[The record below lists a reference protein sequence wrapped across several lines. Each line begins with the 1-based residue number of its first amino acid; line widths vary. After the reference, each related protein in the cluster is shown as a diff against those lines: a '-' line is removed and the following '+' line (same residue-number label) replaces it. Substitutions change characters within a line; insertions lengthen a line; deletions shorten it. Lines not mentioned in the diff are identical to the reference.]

1 MNTNTTAHRPTVL
14 ITDDDADASRV
25 IVKLLSKKD
34 YRLLTAASGPEALE
48 VLAREEVDVVVL
60 DVMMPGMDGLEV
72 CRLLRRE
79 PRYTELQI
87 ILLTGLDDFKTRHE
101 GMKLGV
107 SQFMC
112 KPFTR
117 QDLVE
122 RIEAQLRVRRLSR
135 ELDTIE
141 TRLS

>member
-1 MNTNTTAHRPTVL
+1 MTNKTGQRRPTVL

-25 IVKLLSKKD
+25 IVKLLQKKD
-34 YRLLTAASGPEALE
+34 YRLLTAFSGPEALE
-48 VLAREEVDVVVL
+48 VLGREHVDVVVL

-72 CRLLRRE
+72 CRVLRSE
-79 PRYTELQI
+79 PRYAELPI

-117 QDLVE
+117 QDLVD
-122 RIEAQLRVRRLSR
+122 RIEAQLRVRRISD

>member
-1 MNTNTTAHRPTVL
+1 L
-14 ITDDDADASRV
+14 ITDDDDDASRV
-25 IVKLLSKKD
+25 IVKLLAKKD

-48 VLAREEVDVVVL
+48 LLAREDVDVVVL

-72 CRLLRRE
+72 CRRLHQE
-79 PRYTELQI
+79 PRYAELPI

-117 QDLVE
+117 DELVE
-122 RIEAQLRVRRLSR
+122 RIEAQLRVRRISH
-135 ELDTIE
+135 ELDSIQ
-141 TRLS
+141 TRLD